1 MKLKYETPKI
11 SVLGRHGDIV
21 AAGGASSDVDGTFYE
36 DGKKF
41 AEFGTEPQVS

>member
-1 MKLKYETPKI
+1 MREDYQAPKL
-11 SVLGRHGDIV
+11 VLLGRHSDIV

-41 AEFGTEPQVS
+41 ASFGTEPGPS